1 MLKVNHHFNMA
12 VIGKHY
18 DKKILYYHK
27 LFHSDL
33 ILRETLRN
41 LTFEHQILYL
51 QSFTLTVN

>member
-1 MLKVNHHFNMA
+1 MA

-18 DKKILYYHK
+18 DEKILYYYN

-41 LTFEHQILYL
+41 LTFEHQILLFTKFYINSELTYL
-51 QSFTLTVN
+51 E